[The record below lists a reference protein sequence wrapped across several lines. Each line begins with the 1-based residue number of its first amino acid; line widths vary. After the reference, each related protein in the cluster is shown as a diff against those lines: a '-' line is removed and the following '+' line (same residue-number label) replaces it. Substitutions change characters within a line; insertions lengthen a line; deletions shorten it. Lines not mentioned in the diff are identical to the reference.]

1 MIIGR
6 LHISFDRG
14 TATNRADDLGLST
27 APDTTT
33 DGKVVRGLGTHYR
46 SVEDKAL
53 AVERG
58 NEEGRVRTAF
68 KRMFVAA
75 PIPGCFVLP
84 STGAGQK
91 MLDALDPPVR
101 ADVQVS
107 VSEYVLD
114 VLTQAPAEVQS
125 WAERVQKQIQS
136 VPLGRGKGK
145 DWADTQGGAQG
156 ISILEGLA
164 SCPIIGEETRQDLA
178 DLIADAKLQRLD
190 RVTLKRKLDTLTVD
204 LDAPAVAPRRA
215 PITPATDPLE
225 TAPAVVN
232 PRRRRRSG

>member
-14 TATNRADDLGLST
+14 TATNDANDLGLSSVPQVT
-27 APDTTT
+27 D

-46 SVEDKAL
+46 SEEDRVL

-68 KRMFVAA
+68 KRAFIGG
-75 PIPGCFVLP
+75 PIPGTFLLP
-84 STGAGQK
+84 STGAGRREVE
-91 MLDALDPPVR
+91 ALDPPVR
-101 ADVQVS
+101 ADVSVS
-107 VSEYVLD
+107 VSEYDLD
-114 VLTQAPAEVQS
+114 VITQAPAEVAS
-125 WAERVQKQIQS
+125 WAERIEKQLKA

-145 DWADTQGGAQG
+145 DWTDTDGGAQG
-156 ISILEGLA
+156 IAILEGLA
-164 SCPIIGEETRQDLA
+164 ACPIIGASTRQDIM

-190 RVTLKRKLDTLTVD
+190 RITLKRKLDTLKVD

-215 PITPATDPLE
+215 PIQDDLAVEAGPAI
-225 TAPAVVN
+225 N
-232 PRRRRRSG
+232 PRRRRA